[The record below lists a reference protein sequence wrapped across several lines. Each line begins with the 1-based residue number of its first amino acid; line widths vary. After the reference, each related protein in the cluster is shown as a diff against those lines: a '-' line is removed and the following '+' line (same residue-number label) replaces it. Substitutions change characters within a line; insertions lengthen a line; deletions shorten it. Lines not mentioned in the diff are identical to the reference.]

1 MGTRFPVAGGEVA
14 YIRDVYGR
22 RRAHLLGW
30 FLLLS
35 CLLVCGFEMVSVG
48 WILAQ
53 LWPPLAHTRLY
64 RILGNDVY
72 LEPFALSV
80 AVQAL
85 IARANFVG
93 VREAGRSDPHRSPLP
108 ARHA

>member
-1 MGTRFPVAGGEVA
+1 MGKLLASAGLAGALIGLTIGALMMATIGVCYAEMGTRFPVAGGEVA
-14 YIRDVYGR
+14 YIRDVYGP

-35 CLLVCGFEMVSVG
+35 CLLVFGFEMVSVG

-64 RILGNDVY
+64 RILGNDVH
-72 LEPFALSV
+72 LEPL
-80 AVQAL
+80 
-85 IARANFVG
+85 R
-93 VREAGRSDPHRSPLP
+93 
-108 ARHA
+108 